1 MADEGLRIV
10 NSVDNSQVKSSFA
23 DMRREIVNSA
33 QTAQAEGK
41 KIDNA
46 IDRVALTAATA
57 SDQLKKKIYEAS
69 QTVNTLSAKIIEQ
82 KDVVREVQAD
92 VRKLGEEYKK
102 ALKNGSIGASGKL
115 AEFNAAKKALE
126 EEKAALFGLNQERSK
141 AQLKVKELRGQMEL
155 LKKTSDEGAQAVEF
169 LKRGLA
175 AIGGFQALKGFT
187 AQVIQTR
194 GEFQQLE
201 VAFTTMLGSAE
212 KANALMMQLTK
223 TAAVTPFYLKGVTD
237 GAKQLLAYGVAADEV
252 NDTLIHLGDIA
263 AGLSLPLGDLVYLYG
278 TTLTQGR
285 MFTQDLRQFMGRGIP
300 IAEELAKQFGVTKD
314 KVQELVSTGK
324 VGAEEFKQAIM
335 AMSSEGGKF
344 GGLMEEKSKTITGQ
358 ISNIEDAID
367 SAFNKI
373 GKQSEGV
380 INTALDGVSYLV
392 ENYEKVGKVILSVAG
407 VYGTYKAAVLAVI
420 AAEKIAAAARLAH
433 LRQQTLLQLA
443 TDVLTKKMALL
454 KTTML
459 MNPWVL
465 AATAI
470 AGLIAVLINLETQ
483 ADRVKKAEEDLN
495 NEREEAI
502 RLEQEHKSKIEE
514 LCSIA
519 GNEELSTENRRLA
532 LVKLE
537 QQYPTIFAKYDTEAE
552 KLAHIIELKNA
563 INEADGKKSVTVA
576 SNEYAK
582 NQKEVEALEKL
593 GAGHYESSYQY
604 GQHSL
609 KFVGRNSEQEARL
622 TALRKR
628 QQELSKQ
635 IQKDK
640 GDAYMTNLTGVSNED
655 LQAQINARKN
665 LLALMKLE
673 GKKYGTTTTGGVKG
687 TFTAD
692 ELQGQLQVMQSEINR
707 RNEATYTPAQRKAQL
722 ASELASAKKALAD
735 FDKTSSKFTVSEAEA
750 QRKKL
755 QDAVSDAEKKYKAM
769 GGDTSNSKAESAAKK
784 READEKRRQA
794 NEKAIAQEIAQ
805 LNASTELAVIE
816 SKEDGVK
823 KRLEL
828 ADYEHKQELAKIDKK
843 HADLVEKR
851 GGNLTAEEEAA
862 FTKAREQADKDYHD
876 KAQQILTEEWKAQ
889 YDAMYG
895 YLKEYGSVESMRLA
909 IRKEYDKKIE
919 QSDDEWIKRTLKKE
933 RDAAMDSITS
943 ENLLKN
949 VDLANVFSDYGVAL
963 AAPLE
968 EALRQLK
975 EYTKTADFHA
985 RSFEDK
991 KSIYQTIN
999 NIDKRLNGIS
1009 SVSFAEIGQNLN
1021 AYNDALVEFRVASDG
1036 LTKAAEDVIAAEE
1049 AVRQAEVALAMAT
1062 TDEAKAAAKAALAKA
1077 KAAAAAANT
1086 SYDEKQGA
1094 FNQAQTTLMS
1104 AQTQASESLQ
1114 GFQASIQKVGDVA
1127 RAVASGSMKQLWEA
1141 LGKKTQ
1147 DRIAE
1152 FITGTHAITEEM
1164 GLVISELAGKGK
1176 GIDFLT
1182 DKIKTLASDIFAAGE
1197 EIDSSD
1203 IAGKVQK
1210 LFSEIF
1216 GDKSSEMGDV
1226 MEKIAGVL
1234 NQSLS
1239 KAKED
1244 GEDMENA
1251 VTHSVSEITQLISKI
1266 TGKSGSLWGMIIGLI
1281 FDLLD
1286 ILAEGIGGLVQT
1298 ILDKVGAAVEGIL
1311 TEIGSGKFFERIAT
1325 GIGNLIASV
1334 VRGIANLFSGGFAF
1348 GGSNVDDMEKEI
1360 SKLADANEALSKSI
1374 DTLSSQISKSDST
1387 NQQSIEAYK
1396 KALEAEKEWEENQR
1410 KAINNRASEWTN
1422 SGYGFLKLGG
1432 KHSFN
1437 YHLNDKG
1444 KDWWGWNNFNDTLK
1458 QHGYNQ
1464 TVNSA
1469 QELWNL
1475 SPEMMQ
1481 LLRDYAPSAWSE
1493 MLNSDGHRN
1502 PSELIDEYINRAGK
1516 IDELT
1521 SAINEKLT
1529 GYTWEGFLD
1538 SYKSILKDLTST
1550 TEDFADNIGNMIS
1563 NALLENLVND
1573 EFAGRIK
1580 KLYQYIAEHSGDG
1593 LDANEI
1599 AYINR
1604 ENESIANDMINRR
1617 QNLIDAGLI
1626 KEGEADAYKQEAST
1640 KGFQAMSQDT
1650 GDELNGRFTA
1660 MVSLQAETKDLTA
1673 LQNELLTQL
1682 NTCGTGIKTSVE
1694 ALQTALATSN
1704 IHLSDIAKYTK
1715 ELQGSKEILEEI
1727 RDNTKH
1733 L

>member
-223 TAAVTPFYLKGVTD
+223 TAAVTPFDLKGVTD

-324 VGAEEFKQAIM
+324 VGADEFKQAIM

-344 GGLMEEKSKTITGQ
+344 GGLMEEQSKTITGQ

-367 SAFNKI
+367 NMFNEI
-373 GKQSEGV
+373 GKNSEGI
-380 INTALDGVSYLV
+380 INDTLEGVSYLV

-454 KTTML
+454 NTTML

-470 AGLIAVLINLETQ
+470 AGLIAVMINLETQ

-495 NEREEAI
+495 DEREKAI
-502 RLEQEHKSKIEE
+502 QLEEEHKAKINE
-514 LCSIA
+514 LIQIA
-519 GNEELSTENRRLA
+519 GDESLSTDNRRSA
-532 LVKLE
+532 LIKLE
-537 QQYPTIFAKYDTEAE
+537 QQYPAIFAKYDTEAE
-552 KLAHIIELKNA
+552 KLAHILEIKNA
-563 INEADGKKSVTVA
+563 IAEADGKKSVTVA

-582 NQKEVEALEKL
+582 NQAEIDKL
-593 GAGHYESSYQY
+593 LKKGKATYTTQTTSYGMAYTYQT
-604 GQHSL
+604 G
-609 KFVGRNSEQEARL
+609 GRTSEDEARL
-622 TALRKR
+622 TALQNR
-628 QQELSKQ
+628 QKVLSQQ
-635 IQKDK
+635 IDRDK
-640 GDAYMTNLTGVSNED
+640 GNEYMKNLTGVSNED

-665 LLALMKLE
+665 LLAKMKLE

-876 KAQQILTEEWKAQ
+876 KAQQILTEEWKSQ
-889 YDAMYG
+889 YDAMNDYLEKYG
-895 YLKEYGSVESMRLA
+895 TFEEQRLA
-909 IRKEYDKKIE
+909 ITAKYEEQIAKARTEGEKQSLQREMQSALAQVDTAMIKQKIDWAGIFGNMGGMLFDEMKSNLESLKAYMKTDEFKALDAQNQQTISQLASEIQVKIGAEVDFSHLSDQTKALE
-919 QSDDEWIKRTLKKE
+919 QAMISLHAAETAEK
-933 RDAAMDSITS
+933 DAA
-943 ENLLKN
+943 
-949 VDLANVFSDYGVAL
+949 
-963 AAPLE
+963 
-968 EALRQLK
+968 Q
-975 EYTKTADFHA
+975 KTAA
-985 RSFEDK
+985 AIK
-991 KSIYQTIN
+991 
-999 NIDKRLNGIS
+999 
-1009 SVSFAEIGQNLN
+1009 
-1021 AYNDALVEFRVASDG
+1021 AYNDALARGEKDLEPYQRAIDEARAAQTEAS
-1036 LTKAAEDVIAAEE
+1036 E
-1049 AVRQAEVALAMAT
+1049 AVRSFA
-1062 TDEAKAAAKAALAKA
+1062 
-1077 KAAAAAANT
+1077 
-1086 SYDEKQGA
+1086 S
-1094 FNQAQTTLMS
+1094 S
-1104 AQTQASESLQ
+1104 AQDAAVELHDNVKNITS
-1114 GFQASIQKVGDVA
+1114 SINGVA
-1127 RAVASGSMKQLWEA
+1127 E
-1141 LGKKTQ
+1141 
-1147 DRIAE
+1147 
-1152 FITGTHAITEEM
+1152 
-1164 GLVISELAGKGK
+1164 GLN
-1176 GIDFLT
+1176 
-1182 DKIKTLASDIFAAGE
+1182 
-1197 EIDSSD
+1197 
-1203 IAGKVQK
+1203 K
-1210 LFSEIF
+1210 L
-1216 GDKSSEMGDV
+1216 
-1226 MEKIAGVL
+1226 
-1234 NQSLS
+1234 
-1239 KAKED
+1239 
-1244 GEDMENA
+1244 
-1251 VTHSVSEITQLISKI
+1251 
-1266 TGKSGSLWGMIIGLI
+1266 KSGSLASAYEGLSQTCSNLSTLIGGKVGNALSAFAGKLGGVI
-1281 FDLLD
+1281 GELVQAALGILD
-1286 ILAEGIGGLVQT
+1286 ILKDGIS
-1298 ILDKVGAAVEGIL
+1298 GIL
-1311 TEIGSGKFFERIAT
+1311 TS
-1325 GIGNLIASV
+1325 LIDTVFNAV
-1334 VRGIANLFSGGFAF
+1334 NGLLHDIFSGEFVTKTLQSVTNGLTTLFDTLSF
-1348 GGSNVDDMEKEI
+1348 GALGNWLGGNEDKMEEEI
-1360 SKLADANEALSKSI
+1360 AKLGTANEALAKSI
-1374 DTLSSQISKSDST
+1374 ETLSKNIKQSDST
-1387 NQQSIEAYK
+1387 NQQSIDAYK
-1396 KALEAEKEWEENQR
+1396 KALDAEKEWESNQR
-1410 KAINNRASEWTN
+1410 KRIDDKASEWTN
-1422 SGYGFLKLGG
+1422 SGYGFLGLGG
-1432 KHSFN
+1432 KKSFN
-1437 YHLNDKG
+1437 HYLNDRG
-1444 KDWWGWNNFNDTLK
+1444 RDWWGWQNFNDTLK

-1469 QELWNL
+1469 QDLWNL

-1493 MLNSDGHRN
+1493 MLNSGGHRN

-1580 KLYQYIAEHSGDG
+1580 QLYQYIAEHSGDG

-1682 NTCGTGIKTSVE
+1682 NACGTGIKTSVE

>member
-82 KDVVREVQAD
+82 KDVVKEVQAD

-115 AEFNAAKKALE
+115 AELNAAKKVLE
-126 EEKAALFGLNQERSK
+126 EEKAALFALNQERSK
-141 AQLKVKELRGQMEL
+141 AQLKVRELRGQMEL
-155 LKKTSDEGAQAVEF
+155 LKKTTDEGAHTVEF
-169 LKRGLA
+169 LKRGLV
-175 AIGGFQALKGFT
+175 AIGGFQALKGIT

-201 VAFTTMLGSAE
+201 VAFTTMLGSGE
-212 KANALMMQLTK
+212 KANSLMMQLTK
-223 TAAVTPFYLKGVTD
+223 TAAVTPFDLKGVTD

-324 VGAEEFKQAIM
+324 VGADEFKQAIM

-344 GGLMEEKSKTITGQ
+344 GGLMEEQSKTITGQ

-367 SAFNKI
+367 NMFNEI
-373 GKQSEGV
+373 GKNSEGI
-380 INTALDGVSYLV
+380 INDTLEGVSYLV

-407 VYGTYKAAVLAVI
+407 VYGIYKAAVLAVI
-420 AAEKIAAAARLAH
+420 AAEKIAAVARLAH
-433 LRQQTLLQLA
+433 IRQQTLLQLA
-443 TDVLTKKMALL
+443 TDILTKKMALL
-454 KTTML
+454 NATML
-459 MNPWVL
+459 TNPWVL
-465 AATAI
+465 ATTAI
-470 AGLIAVLINLETQ
+470 AGLIAVMINLETQ
-483 ADRVKKAEEDLN
+483 ADRVKKAEENLN
-495 NEREEAI
+495 DEREKAI
-502 RLEQEHKSKIEE
+502 ELEEEHKAKINE
-514 LCSIA
+514 LIQIA
-519 GNEELSTENRRLA
+519 GDESLSTDNRRVA
-532 LVKLE
+532 LIKLE
-537 QQYPTIFAKYDTEAE
+537 QQYPAIFAKYDTEAE
-552 KLAHIIELKNA
+552 KLAHILEIKNA

-582 NQKEVEALEKL
+582 NQKEIDALQKKGQATYTTMTSKSGFTTYYQTGGRTEAD
-593 GAGHYESSYQY
+593 
-604 GQHSL
+604 
-609 KFVGRNSEQEARL
+609 EARL

-628 QQELSKQ
+628 QQVLSQQ

-640 GDAYMTNLTGVSNED
+640 GNAYMTNLTGVSNAD
-655 LQAQINARKN
+655 LDAQIKNRQN
-665 LLALMKLE
+665 LLAKMKLE
-673 GKKYGTTTTGGVKG
+673 EKKYGKTTTGGVQG
-687 TFTAD
+687 IFTEE
-692 ELQGQLQVMQSEINR
+692 ELQGQLQIFQSEKNR

-735 FDKTSSKFTVSEAEA
+735 FDKTSSKFTISEAEK

-769 GGDTSNSKAESAAKK
+769 GGDTSKSAANK

-828 ADYEHKQELAKIDKK
+828 ADYEHTQELAKLDKK

-851 GGNLTAEEEAA
+851 GGNITAEEEAA
-862 FTKAREQADKDYHD
+862 FTRAREQADKDYHD
-876 KAQQILTEEWKAQ
+876 KAQQILTEEWKAK
-889 YDAMYG
+889 YDAMNDYLEKYG
-895 YLKEYGSVESMRLA
+895 TFEEQRLA
-909 IRKEYDKKIE
+909 ITAKFEEQIAKAQTDGEKQSLQREMQSALAQVDTAMIKQKIDWAGIFGNMGGMLFDE
-919 QSDDEWIKRTLKKE
+919 MKSNLESLKAYMKTDEFKSLDAQNQQTISQLASEIQVKIGAEVDFSRLSDQTKALENAMISLHAAETAEK
-933 RDAAMDSITS
+933 DAA
-943 ENLLKN
+943 
-949 VDLANVFSDYGVAL
+949 
-963 AAPLE
+963 
-968 EALRQLK
+968 Q
-975 EYTKTADFHA
+975 KTAA
-985 RSFEDK
+985 AIK
-991 KSIYQTIN
+991 
-999 NIDKRLNGIS
+999 
-1009 SVSFAEIGQNLN
+1009 
-1021 AYNDALVEFRVASDG
+1021 AYNDAVARGEKD
-1036 LTKAAEDVIAAEE
+1036 LEPYQRAIDKARTAQTEASE
-1049 AVRQAEVALAMAT
+1049 AVRTFA
-1062 TDEAKAAAKAALAKA
+1062 
-1077 KAAAAAANT
+1077 
-1086 SYDEKQGA
+1086 S
-1094 FNQAQTTLMS
+1094 S
-1104 AQTQASESLQ
+1104 AQDAAVELHDNVKNITS
-1114 GFQASIQKVGDVA
+1114 SINGVA
-1127 RAVASGSMKQLWEA
+1127 
-1141 LGKKTQ
+1141 
-1147 DRIAE
+1147 D
-1152 FITGTHAITEEM
+1152 
-1164 GLVISELAGKGK
+1164 
-1176 GIDFLT
+1176 GIN
-1182 DKIKTLASDIFAAGE
+1182 
-1197 EIDSSD
+1197 
-1203 IAGKVQK
+1203 K
-1210 LFSEIF
+1210 L
-1216 GDKSSEMGDV
+1216 
-1226 MEKIAGVL
+1226 
-1234 NQSLS
+1234 
-1239 KAKED
+1239 
-1244 GEDMENA
+1244 
-1251 VTHSVSEITQLISKI
+1251 
-1266 TGKSGSLWGMIIGLI
+1266 KSGSLASAYEGLSQTFSNLSTLIGGKVGNALSTFAGKLGGVI
-1281 FDLLD
+1281 GELVQAALGILD
-1286 ILAEGIGGLVQT
+1286 ILKDGIS
-1298 ILDKVGAAVEGIL
+1298 GIL
-1311 TEIGSGKFFERIAT
+1311 TSLIDTVFNAVNGLLHDILSGEFVTKTLQSVTNGLTTLFDTLSFGALGSWLGGNENAIEEEIA
-1325 GIGNLIASV
+1325 
-1334 VRGIANLFSGGFAF
+1334 
-1348 GGSNVDDMEKEI
+1348 
-1360 SKLADANEALSKSI
+1360 KLGTANEALAKSI
-1374 DTLSSQISKSDST
+1374 ETLSKNIKQSDST
-1387 NQQSIEAYK
+1387 NQQSIDAYK
-1396 KALEAEKEWEENQR
+1396 KALDAEKEWESNQR
-1410 KAINNRASEWTN
+1410 KRIDDKASEWTN
-1422 SGYGFLKLGG
+1422 SGYGFLGLGG
-1432 KHSFN
+1432 KKSFN
-1437 YHLNDKG
+1437 HYLNNRG
-1444 KDWWGWNNFNDTLK
+1444 RDWWGWQSFNDTLK

-1469 QELWNL
+1469 QDLWNL

-1493 MLNSDGHRN
+1493 MLNSGGHGN

-1516 IDELT
+1516 IEELT

-1563 NALLENLVND
+1563 NALLESLVND

-1580 KLYQYIAEHSGDG
+1580 QLYKYIAEHSVDG
-1593 LDANEI
+1593 LDASEI
-1599 AYINR
+1599 DYINK

-1640 KGFQAMSQDT
+1640 KGFQAMNQDA

-1682 NTCGTGIKTSVE
+1682 NVCGTGIKTSVE